1 MILWQFL
8 QIKFLTIFLP
18 SITSEEWSLW
28 YYRNSNKFCQYFLT
42 SNGFVLKV
50 FIRFKN
56 YILGCDWW
64 LHFLMTGFLQTNY
77 RFAFSYHSVFHS
89 FLLVI
94 IFAFDLKI
102 QLKIWL
108 LYNGDTLSSSHCL
121 QCCIKTDLISLSCCD
136 QRSSLLA
143 WVLHR
148 CLFVIWH
155 LNFLNLVVTS
165 FTNGEF
171 CNVGNSPQGTLYKL
185 HICKFLNCRMPITTP
200 KTIITQKKRKRKRIA
215 NRPGLTY
222 LPRQRGKNFGKVVRV

>member
-1 MILWQFL
+1 MIGDC
-8 QIKFLTIFLP
+8 I
-18 SITSEEWSLW
+18 
-28 YYRNSNKFCQYFLT
+28 
-42 SNGFVLKV
+42 
-50 FIRFKN
+50 
-56 YILGCDWW
+56 
-64 LHFLMTGFLQTNY
+64 FLMTGVLQTNY

-94 IFAFDLKI
+94 IFAFDMKI

-108 LYNGDTLSSSHCL
+108 LYNGDTLNSSHCL

-136 QRSSLLA
+136 QQSSLLA

-148 CLFVIWH
+148 CLLVIWH

-165 FTNGEF
+165 FTNGQF

-185 HICKFLNCRMPITTP
+185 HICKFLNCRIPITTP
-200 KTIITQKKRKRKRIA
+200 KTIITQKKKRKSKRIA
-215 NRPGLTY
+215 NRPGRTY